1 MGKKLQLL
9 PFCCAL
15 VLIGFGLSGVGS
27 LIPEIASHFRVDY
40 AIASRVFLFHG
51 LGYFFAIL
59 LAGFLGDLLSRLL
72 ILRTGLLIIILG
84 LLGISLFG
92 WFGTVV
98 AFFAIMGVGL
108 GFLDCMLNPVA
119 ASIFVHNPGTVLN
132 FMHAF
137 FGLGSLSAPRLYAF
151 LVARGGTWQSFYL
164 VVFGFAV
171 LVLLLF
177 FLPLLPRK
185 EELPVSFGRIFS
197 LFREPVFW
205 LMGFTMIFYA
215 GGVSTLNGW
224 LVAYLKEKGIALSQA
239 ASFLSFFWTGLFT
252 GRLLLSFLSERWG
265 YLNMVRFNSIAGA
278 LALLVVLTISPSF
291 PLTPVLLCGA
301 GFALSTIIPTTLAYA
316 VSTYPE
322 TSSMASGWLLFNN
335 GIGNFLFPWLG
346 GVVASWLGLRFTM
359 LFVPVSVLLML
370 LFQQLLFVKS
380 KAVFE
385 EGVSSG

>member
-1 MGKKLQLL
+1 MNKKLQLL

-27 LIPEIASHFRVDY
+27 LIPEIADHFNVEY
-40 AIASRVFLFHG
+40 AVASRVFLFHG

-59 LAGFLGDLLSRLL
+59 VAGFLGDLLSRFL
-72 ILRTGLLIIILG
+72 ILRVGLVVIIVG
-84 LLGISLFG
+84 LLGISLLS
-92 WFGTVV
+92 WFGLVL
-98 AFFAIMGVGL
+98 AFFMVMGVGL

-119 ASIFVHNPGTVLN
+119 ASVFIQNPGAVLN

-151 LVARGGTWQSFYL
+151 LVERGGTWQSFYL
-164 VVFGFAV
+164 VVCGFAV

-177 FLPLLPRK
+177 LLPFLPRK
-185 EELPVSFGRIFS
+185 GEASASFGKIFA

-205 LMGFTMIFYA
+205 LMGLTMIFYA

-265 YLNMVRFNSIAGA
+265 YLNIVRLNSIAGA
-278 LALLVVLTISPSF
+278 LALFVVVTVAPSF
-291 PLTPVLLCGA
+291 PVTAILLFVT

-322 TSSMASGWLLFNN
+322 TSSTASGWLLFNN

-346 GVVASWLGLRFTM
+346 GIVASSLGLRFTM
-359 LFVPVSVLLML
+359 LFVPVSILLML
-370 LFQQLLFVKS
+370 LFQQLLFIKS
-380 KAVFE
+380 KASYE

>member
-1 MGKKLQLL
+1 
-9 PFCCAL
+9 
-15 VLIGFGLSGVGS
+15 
-27 LIPEIASHFRVDY
+27 
-40 AIASRVFLFHG
+40 VFLFHG

-185 EELPVSFGRIFS
+185 EESSVSFGRIFS

-265 YLNMVRFNSIAGA
+265 YLNMVRLNSIAGA